1 MTLLATVRELIAQE
15 GEGKRI
21 AFTLCVITAWELLL
35 PLFQQRLQ
43 GDDGELY
50 RILIGVWFCIGPMVT
65 TWGESSFRGIASKI
79 SGRWKTENWKT
90 YYASTYATRMSVEPD
105 TVSRQMERA
114 GWSIFHVVEWGVPS
128 IVGVLTSV
136 IGSFYIFVSNGMTS
150 YMFWCIVVNIV
161 SYNIFTRDVFRYF
174 FRRRNEIRD
183 EDEKLRSNK
192 QMSLPRL
199 QYKNEGPEVVSDIE
213 INLEAGRMET
223 IGLWQTIDL
232 RTQLTNG
239 LIIMIIIYFNRGID
253 IATFF
258 LIMGSLRSFS
268 SSLSQLM
275 RFSNNWSD
283 MEESFV
289 SFEQTVEKCSEDAKK
304 GIGDVEKQD
313 LPDSMVIPAQTVE
326 HDFKLEIQSALLIN
340 KGGKYLV
347 QGPSAS
353 GKSTLVS
360 TMLGEIVGLTILSSW
375 TQMQLSPS
383 AYCHNVIKFFQSIM
397 SVIPTSVFTI
407 RQLFYNEQDDAVIQE
422 CLDLARTAEWSHNL
436 KPVTKKLKVYPEW
449 TIHGMLLNAIG
460 SWIKESR
467 PYTYVAHQLKFGP
480 KVKTGSDEENKAEQS
495 KTEQSKTEQ
504 SKTEP
509 TPNPFD
515 IEIKERHS
523 GGEKARLMLA
533 ILIYKLIKLI
543 AEDPQAHRM
552 FILDE
557 PEQGIDPPM
566 AYEIIE
572 AVQTRFPTVT
582 IIVISHLERIH
593 KKLKWDAIWSVDKG
607 VVKVAKT
614 L

>member
-1 MTLLATVRELIAQE
+1 MTLLTTVRELIAQE
-15 GEGKRI
+15 GVGKRI

-43 GDDGELY
+43 GDDGEMY
-50 RILIGVWFCIGPMVT
+50 RILVGVWFCIGPKVT
-65 TWGESSFRGIASKI
+65 TWSQTTLREIASKI
-79 SGRWKTENWKT
+79 SGSWKTVHWRN
-90 YYASTYATRMSVEPD
+90 YYASSYETRMSIEPES
-105 TVSRQMERA
+105 VSRQMERA
-114 GWSIFHVVEWGVPS
+114 GWSIFNVVEWGVPS
-128 IVGVLTSV
+128 ITGVLASI
-136 IGSFYIFVSNGMTS
+136 IGSFYIFVSNGLTS
-150 YMFWCIVVNIV
+150 YMFGCIIINIL
-161 SYNIFTRDVFRYF
+161 SYNLLTKEVFRF
-174 FRRRNEIRD
+174 FFKRRNEIREDD
-183 EDEKLRSNK
+183 ERLRSNK

-199 QYKNEGPEVVSDIE
+199 QYRNEEPEVVSDIE
-213 INLEAGRMET
+213 LRLEVQRMET
-223 IGLWQTIDL
+223 IGLWQSVNL

-239 LIIMIIIYFNRGID
+239 ALIMIIIYFNRDID

-268 SSLSQLM
+268 SSLSQSM
-275 RFSNNWSD
+275 TFMNGYSD

-289 SFEQTVEKCSEDAKK
+289 SFEQTVEKCSKDAKK

-340 KGGKYLV
+340 KGGKYLIR
-347 QGPSAS
+347 GPSAS
-353 GKSTLVS
+353 GKSTLIS

-383 AYCHNVIKFFQSIM
+383 AYCHNAVKFFQSIM
-397 SVIPTSVFTI
+397 SVIPTSVFSI
-407 RQLFYNEQDDAVIQE
+407 RQLFYNEQDDTVIQE
-422 CLDLARTAEWSHNL
+422 CLDLARAAEWAHKL
-436 KPVTKKLKVYPEW
+436 KPVKKKPKVYPEW
-449 TIHGMLLNAIG
+449 TIHGVLLNAIG

-467 PYTYVAHQLKFGP
+467 PYMYVAHQLKFGP
-480 KVKTGSDEENKAEQS
+480 KVKTGSDEENQ
-495 KTEQSKTEQ
+495 TEVVQPKI
-504 SKTEP
+504 EP
-509 TPNPFD
+509 KINPFD
-515 IEIKERHS
+515 IPIKERHS

-552 FILDE
+552 FVLDE

-572 AVQTRFPTVT
+572 AIQTRFPTVT
-582 IIVISHLERIH
+582 IVVISHLERIH